1 MIHKARLEHAHR
13 LLHGDMAITDV
24 ALHCGYTDHS
34 AFSRQFKALTGFTAP
49 VPPATAWP
57 GQRPSLLTR
66 LRHMGSS
73 AHALVQL
80 VFLGKMQLQ
89 MVSRLYRVRC
99 SSCNSSG
106 EAGTGKAAICM
117 VRRRDWRNIS

>member
-34 AFSRQFKALTGFTAP
+34 AFSRQFKALTGFTRASTASNCMARTAP
-49 VPPATAWP
+49 VPPHPAEAQ
-57 GQRPSLLTR
+57 GR
-66 LRHMGSS
+66 S

-89 MVSRLYRVRC
+89 NGVQAVQGALQFL
-99 SSCNSSG
+99 
-106 EAGTGKAAICM
+106 
-117 VRRRDWRNIS
+117 